1 MNVSPLER
9 PVQAA
14 DLPLENLAANQH
26 LSEPEKIG
34 ELSRQF
40 EALVTRQ
47 ILHEALKPVIVSKYT
62 SNSTANGIYQ
72 DMTTS
77 QLADRVSRAGGFGL
91 AKSLAGQLTRQLA
104 GKEPAASQSPRQI
117 QHRTDSPQ

>member
-9 PVQAA
+9 RVQA
-14 DLPLENLAANQH
+14 DNLPLEGLAANQQV
-26 LSEPEKIG
+26 SEPQKIA

-62 SNSTANGIYQ
+62 SSSTANGIYQ

-77 QLADRVSRAGGFGL
+77 QLADRVSRGGGFGL
-91 AKSLAGQLTRQLA
+91 ADSLTSQLTRQLA
-104 GKEPAASQSPRQI
+104 IKEPATSQS
-117 QHRTDSPQ
+117 SPQPQPKTEHPR

>member
-1 MNVSPLER
+1 MNVSPLEHR
-9 PVQAA
+9 VQA
-14 DLPLENLAANQH
+14 DNLPLEDLAANRQ
-26 LSEPEKIG
+26 LSERQKIG

-62 SNSTANGIYQ
+62 SSSTANGIYQ

-77 QLADRVSRAGGFGL
+77 QLADRISRGGGFGL
-91 AKSLAGQLTRQLA
+91 ADNLTSQLTRQLA
-104 GKEPAASQSPRQI
+104 VKEPAASQS
-117 QHRTDSPQ
+117 SPQLPQKMEDPR

>member
-9 PVQAA
+9 RVQAA
-14 DLPLENLAANQH
+14 DIPLESLAGNQH
-26 LSEPEKIG
+26 LAESQKIA

-62 SNSTANGIYQ
+62 SSSTANAIYQ

-77 QLADRVSRAGGFGL
+77 QLADRISRAGGFGL
-91 AKSLAGQLTRQLA
+91 ADSLTSQLTRHLTGDTGAVPQSQPPHNA
-104 GKEPAASQSPRQI
+104 G
-117 QHRTDSPQ
+117 

>member
-9 PVQAA
+9 RVQAEN
-14 DLPLENLAANQH
+14 LPLENLAGNKQ

-47 ILHEALKPVIVSKYT
+47 ILHDALKPVIVSKYT
-62 SNSTANGIYQ
+62 SSSTANGIYQ

-77 QLADRVSRAGGFGL
+77 QLADRVSRGGGFGL
-91 AKSLAGQLTRQLA
+91 ADSLTSQLTRQLSV
-104 GKEPAASQSPRQI
+104 KEPAASQS
-117 QHRTDSPQ
+117 SPQLQQKTENPR

>member
-14 DLPLENLAANQH
+14 DLPLESLAGNQH
-26 LSEPEKIG
+26 L
-34 ELSRQF
+34 
-40 EALVTRQ
+40 RQ

-62 SNSTANGIYQ
+62 SSSTANAIYQ

-77 QLADRVSRAGGFGL
+77 QLADRVSRGGGFGL
-91 AKSLAGQLTRQLA
+91 ADSLSSQLTRQLA
-104 GKEPAASQSPRQI
+104 GKELRASQSSPQI
-117 QHRTDSPQ
+117 QLKTDNPR

>member
-14 DLPLENLAANQH
+14 DLPLESLAGNQQ
-26 LSEPEKIG
+26 LTEPQKIA

-47 ILHEALKPVIVSKYT
+47 ILHEALKPVIASKYT
-62 SNSTANGIYQ
+62 SNSTPNEIYQ

-77 QLADRVSRAGGFGL
+77 QLADRVSRGGGFGL
-91 AKSLAGQLTRQLA
+91 ADSLTNQLTRQLVA
-104 GKEPAASQSPRQI
+104 KRPVSSESPPQI
-117 QHRTDSPQ
+117 HQKTDSPQ